1 MIKLLLTRHKG
12 PGCYR
17 FLDTLEN
24 VIYVGSAKNI
34 DRRLRSHFNGKQ
46 GHLGREVYNQ
56 VARVEICKCE
66 DYPSALALEQYLINK
81 YKPRYNSKDKAHN
94 INSKVVANPDT
105 YESMEKW
112 EVYYKLRSLDKEKID
127 LSKKQDR
134 ALVVVAYSMFI
145 LLVLRMIF

>member
-1 MIKLLLTRHKG
+1 MLLTRHKG

-127 LSKKQDR
+127 LTKKQDR

-145 LLVLRMIF
+145 LLILKMIL

>member
-1 MIKLLLTRHKG
+1 MLIARYKG
-12 PGCYR
+12 AGCYR

-24 VIYVGSAKNI
+24 IIYVGSAKNI

-46 GHLGREVYNQ
+46 GHLGKGVYNQ

-66 DYPSALALEQYLINK
+66 DYPGALALEQFLINK
-81 YKPRYNSKDKAHN
+81 YKPRYNKKDKDHN
-94 INSKVVANPDT
+94 INSKVVSNNEF
-105 YESMEKW
+105 YENIEAW

-145 LLVLRMIF
+145 LLILRMIL